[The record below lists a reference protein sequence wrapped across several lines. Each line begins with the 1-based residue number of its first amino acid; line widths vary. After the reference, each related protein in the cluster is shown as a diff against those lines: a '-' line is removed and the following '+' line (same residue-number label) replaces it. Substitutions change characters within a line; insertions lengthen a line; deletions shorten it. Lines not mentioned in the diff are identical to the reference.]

1 MRIDKQASIKSILE
15 ALGEGNKA
23 EAIAKEIEGI
33 SQKPFLNALREAGYN
48 YSNKAPKGWR
58 YVGKGAEPLDK
69 SIFDYVKRSS
79 SPKKRNSPVLHKEF
93 TPNNTEVIPSN
104 NEVMVNSPIVHSQF
118 TDDEVSMIKEML
130 ESWKEAVPVSESVH
144 DRIKHLPEGDK
155 TRKTIVIDESIGKR
169 LDNFCRNEKVNKSD
183 VLNLALIDFL
193 ERYRDEKNLKK
204 KN

>member
-1 MRIDKQASIKSILE
+1 MRIDEQASIKSILE
-15 ALGEGNKA
+15 ALAEGNKA

-48 YSNKAPKGWR
+48 YSNKAPKGWH
-58 YVGKGAEPLDK
+58 YVGEGAEPLDK

-79 SPKKRNSPVLHKEF
+79 SPKKNSSPVTHK
-93 TPNNTEVIPSN
+93 EVIPSS
-104 NEVMVNSPIVHSQF
+104 NEVTVNSPMFHSQF

-130 ESWKEAVPVSESVH
+130 KSWKEAIPVGESVH
-144 DRIKHLPEGDK
+144 DRIKHLPQGDK

-169 LDNFCRNEKVNKSD
+169 LDNFCGIEKVNKSD

-193 ERYRDEKNLKK
+193 EKYRDDKA
-204 KN
+204 